1 MGYVRDVDKVHS
13 KIIKNNSQRRRWKRL
28 QIGVAAEDNSGL
40 EAEVSMHFGRCPYYV
55 IVEEKNGE
63 IDPLIRVIANP
74 YFSSHGE
81 PGQIPSFLKEQ
92 GIEVIIAGGMGPRA
106 VGFFNQFGIKAVT
119 GATGKV
125 KEAVD
130 GFLEGELKSNK
141 PCH

>member
-1 MGYVRDVDKVHS
+1 M
-13 KIIKNNSQRRRWKRL
+13 

-92 GIEVIIAGGMGPRA
+92 GIEAIIAGGMGPRA
-106 VGFFNQFGIKAVT
+106 VGFFNQLGIKAVT

-130 GFLEGELKSNK
+130 SFLEGELESNK

>member
-1 MGYVRDVDKVHS
+1 
-13 KIIKNNSQRRRWKRL
+13 L

-106 VGFFNQFGIKAVT
+106 VGFFNQYGIKVVT

-130 GFLEGELKSNK
+130 DFLEGELESSK